1 MEPKLKVGQRVIV
14 SENPEYK
21 VAGPLWISGDMD
33 PTKGKVGVVSKVLEG
48 PGGWYVKIDGDKFG
62 GGYSYH
68 EDWLSPAEDLDLHPK
83 GLLIPVSELKRIYD
97 ISCGPWKIK
106 IQDMV
111 KPFQE
116 TVFVSAEKI
125 DVMLEAA
132 TSTQRPVV
140 EDVFK
145 AYLKTLKPD
154 VFNFTKYFVIDTFRA
169 NKPIFIREL
178 LATEGNHFKEI
189 GFNLSEF
196 TPILVDKDGKETELT
211 GSHYLKFKI
220 NK

>member
-1 MEPKLKVGQRVIV
+1 MKPNFKVGQRVIV

-21 VAGPLWISGDMD
+21 AAGPLWIPGGMD
-33 PTKGKVGVVSKVLEG
+33 RTMGKVGVVSDVFAST
-48 PGGWYVKIDGDKFG
+48 GGWYVHISGYEFG

-83 GLLIPVSELKRIYD
+83 GLNIPVSELKRIYD
-97 ISCGPWKIK
+97 VACISWMVK

-125 DVMLEAA
+125 EEMLKAA
-132 TSTQRPVV
+132 TSTQRPIV

-145 AYLKTLKPD
+145 TYLRESKPEFFDFGYVFSFDHSLYNSPIHIRHGKSTL
-154 VFNFTKYFVIDTFRA
+154 
-169 NKPIFIREL
+169 
-178 LATEGNHFKEI
+178 GNNGKEI
-189 GFNLSEF
+189 GFNEEY

-211 GSHYLKFKI
+211 DSHYLKFKF
-220 NK
+220 KK

>member
-1 MEPKLKVGQRVIV
+1 MKPNFKVGQRVIV

-21 VAGPLWISGDMD
+21 AAGPLWIPGGMD
-33 PTKGKVGVVSKVLEG
+33 RTMGKVGVVSDVFAST
-48 PGGWYVKIDGDKFG
+48 GGWYVHISGDEFG

-83 GLLIPVSELKRIYD
+83 GLLISVSELKRIYD
-97 ISCGPWKIK
+97 VACISWMVK

-125 DVMLEAA
+125 EEMLKAA
-132 TSTQRPVV
+132 TSTQRPIV

-145 AYLKTLKPD
+145 AYLRESKPEL
-154 VFNFTKYFVIDTFRA
+154 FNFNENFEISTLRSG
-169 NKPIFIREL
+169 KPIYIRYL
-178 LATEGNHFKEI
+178 LATPGNQLREI
-189 GFNLSEF
+189 GFNNEF
-196 TPILVDKDGKETELT
+196 TPILVDKDGKEAELT
-211 GSHYLKFKI
+211 ESHYLKFKI
-220 NK
+220 KK